1 MKTTNTIKRIAGLAG
16 AALLALT
23 PFQGRA
29 QETNN
34 VANAQLTQ
42 PQSNPI
48 QTSIKGEWFN
58 KYLFRNLVYSEN
70 PISQG
75 TAALTYKDVSLIGIG
90 IYDNKVRD
98 WIEADAI
105 LDITHNFGPITASAG
120 YAKITV
126 PNAEGQ
132 ELDSQEFYLGLTG
145 NCPGSPTAKW
155 VRDFGTGKGDYFEL
169 SASHQID
176 LTKRL
181 SLKGT
186 AMLHADNHYYGEQ
199 SGLRAATATLEAPIK
214 ITKDGS
220 LTLTPKLIYQKSLRQ
235 DLKDNLVVGAGLE
248 WKF

>member
-1 MKTTNTIKRIAGLAG
+1 MKLKNPINRIATLAG
-16 AALLALT
+16 AALLALA
-23 PFQGRA
+23 PLQGKA
-29 QETNN
+29 QE
-34 VANAQLTQ
+34 AKPEAPRLNASL
-42 PQSNPI
+42 
-48 QTSIKGEWFN
+48 KGEWFN

-75 TAALTYKDVSLIGIG
+75 TAVVNYKDISLIGIG
-90 IYDNKVRD
+90 IYDTKVRD
-98 WIEADAI
+98 FIEADAI
-105 LDITHNFGPITASAG
+105 LDITHKFDPITASAG

-126 PNAEGQ
+126 PNFPGT
-132 ELDSQEFYLGLTG
+132 ELDSHEFYIQATG

-176 LTKRL
+176 LTKRIAL
-181 SLKGT
+181 RGT

-199 SGLRAATATLEAPIK
+199 SGLRAATATLEAPVK

-220 LTLTPKLIYQKSLRQ
+220 ITFTPKAIWQKSLRN